1 MNRSLE
7 KIFWY
12 NGINYSEIRDSQQKS
27 FLDKIINESKKNNNL
42 ESILINQEREFKMT
56 DNEFDG
62 YTMIIDTKNIDTQL
76 REEIEK
82 IINVYL
88 SKK

>member
-27 FLDKIINESKKNNNL
+27 FLDKIINEIKKNNNL